1 MGAPG
6 LALGPNPLVGCG
18 QCCQGLVLSYFSEQ
32 TTENS
37 KELATHASSYASGC
51 CLRAGGKGAGCIYGQ
66 HLILVGAK
74 DYSTTLF

>member
-1 MGAPG
+1 MALHAA
-6 LALGPNPLVGCG
+6 LAYTAHITPSLPPTSLVTKAVR
-18 QCCQGLVLSYFSEQ
+18 LHL
-32 TTENS
+32 
-37 KELATHASSYASGC
+37 HAAHHPPSYASGC